1 MLCQAARVHSQ
12 WGKLQLDYCQ
22 ETCTFNVPHDAFSWR
37 QRANGNWAG
46 RLSDQPPLLSV
57 FLLKNIFNW
66 KFQRLFHPLKNPFKK
81 SNIRL
86 LEPITHT
93 EPSKVKWI
101 DGPLSIYPPKTSP
114 GRMGFPFA
122 HGYVLFCALF
132 CANTN
137 PRVFWGGAHPPHFI
151 EWLPCFHVAWA
162 LSSYVNVK
170 NLLILGP
177 PVVQLQE
184 HGALSL

>member
-101 DGPLSIYPPKTSP
+101 DGPLSIYPLKP
-114 GRMGFPFA
+114 
-122 HGYVLFCALF
+122 ALEGWDSHLHMAMCSF
-132 CANTN
+132 
-137 PRVFWGGAHPPHFI
+137 V
-151 EWLPCFHVAWA
+151 
-162 LSSYVNVK
+162 LSSV
-170 NLLILGP
+170 LIQIHVSSEEGLTLHILSSDFP
-177 PVVQLQE
+177 AFMW
-184 HGALSL
+184 HGHCPHMLMLKTFWF